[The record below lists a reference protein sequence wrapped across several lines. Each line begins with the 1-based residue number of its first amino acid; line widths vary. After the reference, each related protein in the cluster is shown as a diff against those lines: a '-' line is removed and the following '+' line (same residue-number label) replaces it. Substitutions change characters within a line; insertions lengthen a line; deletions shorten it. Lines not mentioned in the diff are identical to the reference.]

1 MVGKSFL
8 KKKKKNTKKSDTA
21 FGKEG
26 GKRKRRD
33 IRGEIVVP

>member
-1 MVGKSFL
+1 MVGKSFFL
-8 KKKKKNTKKSDTA
+8 KKKKIKKSDIA